1 MYMIQKGPLHLY
13 VAFNIQLKCN
23 GASMKSNFFRKGTL
37 LCFQKKSSS
46 FHYVYRYFQCEEY
59 VRKTFELGW
68 FSVYNDFF
76 CSYLTGKKT
85 PITPKSTH
93 FKNEQKEEIHT
104 LLKNVS

>member
-37 LCFQKKSSS
+37 FQKKSSS

-59 VRKTFELGW
+59 VRKILNWVGSQF
-68 FSVYNDFF
+68 
-76 CSYLTGKKT
+76 
-85 PITPKSTH
+85 ITTS
-93 FKNEQKEEIHT
+93 FARI
-104 LLKNVS
+104 